1 LGIPA
6 ARRTEHPMT
15 SNVEIAKAIFKAY
28 VDKDRAT
35 AERLLADDFH
45 FTSPLDNA
53 LDRRAYLEI
62 CWANSQTTEG
72 FDFKYLIED
81 DNRVFVTYE
90 ASHSGG
96 KRFRNTEILTFRD
109 GRIAS
114 VEVYFGWNVPHEV
127 PFGSHRDP

>member
-1 LGIPA
+1 
-6 ARRTEHPMT
+6 MT
-15 SNVEIAKAIFKAY
+15 SNVELAKAIFRAY
-28 VDKDRAT
+28 VEKDRAT
-35 AERLLADDFH
+35 VERLLADDFH

-62 CWANSQTTEG
+62 CWPNSQTTER
-72 FDFKYLIED
+72 FEFKHVIEG
-81 DNRVFVTYE
+81 DNSVFVTYE
-90 ASHSGG
+90 ASNSGG

-127 PFGSHRDP
+127 PLGSHRDP